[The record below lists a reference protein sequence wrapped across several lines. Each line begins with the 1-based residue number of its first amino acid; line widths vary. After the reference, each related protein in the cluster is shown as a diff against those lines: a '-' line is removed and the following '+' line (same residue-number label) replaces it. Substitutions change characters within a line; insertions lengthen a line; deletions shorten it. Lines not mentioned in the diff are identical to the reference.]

1 MNTFYRGFI
10 PATVQTILPL
20 YKALEDDPPKLL
32 ILSQPMR
39 TTFENTKKALV
50 GQAHPRYDAQT
61 TLLATDASDYATGG
75 VLQQSVHGVI
85 ANAISFLQQ
94 EFEST
99 REEVQHLQQ
108 GTACALSCYSTFSI
122 FSRSTYIQRCKRIR
136 TIVSLTAV
144 SLSYISEFTMHIQ
157 EKEHSVADAWS
168 CNAFGSLAD
177 VHFGIDYQ
185 SMAKARKMD
194 KAVQGYRTGTSS
206 LERKDLSFGEHGI
219 TLLCDVYR

>member
-1 MNTFYRGFI
+1 
-10 PATVQTILPL
+10 
-20 YKALEDDPPKLL
+20 
-32 ILSQPMR
+32 MR

-50 GQAHPRYDAQT
+50 GQAHPRYNTQS

-122 FSRSTYIQRCKRIR
+122 FSRRSAIHCLYRSQATYIQRCKRIR